1 MMEGVFNI
9 MGDKMDS
16 RSSSLSTTSVN
27 ATQYF
32 KTEDPLFTPV
42 FPGFIQKMINASA
55 VRSNKLAT

>member
-1 MMEGVFNI
+1 MGGVFNI
-9 MGDKMDS
+9 MGDIMDS

-27 ATQYF
+27 TTQYF
-32 KTEDPLFTPV
+32 KREDPLFTPV